1 MKNPWIVF
9 IAARL
14 GLFALFLAI
23 FLVLGFDWL
32 YSALVSGALALSASL
47 VFLQKQRDE
56 LSKEIYKKFGKDN
69 NSAVP
74 DTDADLE
81 NRILDLEKDD
91 NKTEGEK

>member
-32 YSALVSGALALSASL
+32 YSALVSGALALAASL

-56 LSKEIYKKFGKDN
+56 LSKAIYKKFGKDN

-74 DTDADLE
+74 DTDAELE

>member
-1 MKNPWIVF
+1 MKNPWLVF

-32 YSALVSGALALSASL
+32 YSALVSGALALAASL

>member
-14 GLFALFLAI
+14 GLFALFLAF

-32 YSALVSGALALSASL
+32 YSALVSGALALAVSL

-56 LSKEIYKKFGKDN
+56 LSKEIYKKFGKDQ
-69 NSAVP
+69 NSATR
-74 DTDADLE
+74 DSDADLE
-81 NRILDLEKDD
+81 NRILDLKKDD
-91 NKTEGEK
+91 NKPESEK

>member
-32 YSALVSGALALSASL
+32 YSALVSGALALAASL

-56 LSKEIYKKFGKDN
+56 LSKEIYKMFGKDK
-69 NSAVP
+69 NSATP
-74 DTDADLE
+74 DSDADLE
-81 NRILDLEKDD
+81 NKILDLEKDD
-91 NKTEGEK
+91 RQPKGEK

>member
-14 GLFALFLAI
+14 GLFAGFLAI

-32 YSALVSGALALSASL
+32 YSTLVSGALALAVSL

-56 LSKEIYKKFGKDN
+56 LSREIYKKFGKDK
-69 NSAVP
+69 NSATP
-74 DTDADLE
+74 DSDADFE
-81 NRILDLEKDD
+81 NKILDLEKDD
-91 NKTEGEK
+91 DQPEGKK

>member
-1 MKNPWIVF
+1 
-9 IAARL
+9 
-14 GLFALFLAI
+14 
-23 FLVLGFDWL
+23 
-32 YSALVSGALALSASL
+32 
-47 VFLQKQRDE
+47 LQKQRDE

>member
-9 IAARL
+9 IVARL
-14 GLFALFLAI
+14 GLFAGFLAI

-32 YSALVSGALALSASL
+32 YSTLVSGALALAVSL

-56 LSKEIYKKFGKDN
+56 LSKEIYKKFGKDQ
-69 NSAVP
+69 NSATR
-74 DTDADLE
+74 DSDADLE

-91 NKTEGEK
+91 NKPEGEK

>member
-14 GLFALFLAI
+14 GLFAGFLAI

-32 YSALVSGALALSASL
+32 YSTLVSGALALAVSL

-56 LSKEIYKKFGKDN
+56 LSKEIYKKFGKDK
-69 NSAVP
+69 NSATP
-74 DTDADLE
+74 DTDADIE
-81 NRILDLEKDD
+81 NAVLDLEKDD
-91 NKTEGEK
+91 DKPEGKK

>member
-14 GLFALFLAI
+14 GLFAGFLAI

-32 YSALVSGALALSASL
+32 YSTLVSGALALAVSL

-56 LSKEIYKKFGKDN
+56 LSKEIYKKFGKDE

-74 DTDADLE
+74 DSDADLE
-81 NRILDLEKDD
+81 NKILDLEKDN
-91 NKTEGEK
+91 NKPEGEK

>member
-1 MKNPWIVF
+1 
-9 IAARL
+9 
-14 GLFALFLAI
+14 LAI

-32 YSALVSGALALSASL
+32 YSALVSGALALAASL
-47 VFLQKQRDE
+47 VFLQKQRDK
-56 LSKEIYKKFGKDN
+56 LSEEIYKKFGKDD

>member
-32 YSALVSGALALSASL
+32 YSALVSGALALAASL

-56 LSKEIYKKFGKDN
+56 LSREIYKKFGKDN

>member
-14 GLFALFLAI
+14 GLFAGFLAF

-32 YSALVSGALALSASL
+32 YSALVSGALALAVSL

-56 LSKEIYKKFGKDN
+56 LSKEIYKKFGKDQ
-69 NSAVP
+69 NSATR
-74 DTDADLE
+74 DSDADLE

-91 NKTEGEK
+91 NKPEGEK

>member
-14 GLFALFLAI
+14 GLFAGFLAI

-32 YSALVSGALALSASL
+32 YSTLVSGALALAVSL

-56 LSKEIYKKFGKDN
+56 LSKEIYKKFGKDK
-69 NSAVP
+69 NSATP
-74 DTDADLE
+74 DTDADFE
-81 NRILDLEKDD
+81 NAVLDLEKDD
-91 NKTEGEK
+91 DQPEGKK

>member
-14 GLFALFLAI
+14 GLFVGFLAI

-32 YSALVSGALALSASL
+32 YSALVSGALALAVSL

-56 LSKEIYKKFGKDN
+56 LSKEIYKKFGKDQ
-69 NSAVP
+69 NSATR
-74 DTDADLE
+74 DSDADLE

-91 NKTEGEK
+91 NKPEGEK

>member
-14 GLFALFLAI
+14 GLFAGFLAI

-32 YSALVSGALALSASL
+32 YSALVSGALALAVSL

-56 LSKEIYKKFGKDN
+56 LSKEIYKKFGKDK
-69 NSAVP
+69 NSATP
-74 DTDADLE
+74 DTDADFE
-81 NRILDLEKDD
+81 NAVLDLEKDED
-91 NKTEGEK
+91 KPEGKK

>member
-14 GLFALFLAI
+14 GLFAGFLAI

-32 YSALVSGALALSASL
+32 YSTLVSGALALAVSL

-56 LSKEIYKKFGKDN
+56 LSKEIYKKFGKDKN
-69 NSAVP
+69 AATP
-74 DTDADLE
+74 DTDADFE
-81 NRILDLEKDD
+81 NAVLDLEKDD
-91 NKTEGEK
+91 DQPEGKK

>member
-9 IAARL
+9 IVARL
-14 GLFALFLAI
+14 GLFAGFLAI

-32 YSALVSGALALSASL
+32 YSTLVSGALALAVSL

-56 LSKEIYKKFGKDN
+56 LSKEIYKKFGKDQ
-69 NSAVP
+69 NSATK
-74 DTDADLE
+74 DSDADLE

-91 NKTEGEK
+91 NKPEGEK

>member
-23 FLVLGFDWL
+23 FLVIGFDWL
-32 YSALVSGALALSASL
+32 YSTLVSGALALAVSL

-56 LSKEIYKKFGKDN
+56 LSKEIFKKFGKDK
-69 NSAVP
+69 NSATP
-74 DTDADLE
+74 DSDADFE
-81 NRILDLEKDD
+81 NAVLDLEKDD
-91 NKTEGEK
+91 DKPKGKK

>member
-14 GLFALFLAI
+14 GIFSGLLAI

-32 YSALVSGALALSASL
+32 YSTLVSGALALAVSL

-56 LSKEIYKKFGKDN
+56 LSKEIYKRFGKDE

-74 DTDADLE
+74 DSDADFE
-81 NRILDLEKDD
+81 NKILDLEKDD
-91 NKTEGEK
+91 DKPEGEK

>member
-9 IAARL
+9 IVARL
-14 GLFALFLAI
+14 GLFAGFLAI

-32 YSALVSGALALSASL
+32 YSALVSGALALAVSL

-56 LSKEIYKKFGKDN
+56 LSKEIYKKFGKDQ
-69 NSAVP
+69 NSATR
-74 DTDADLE
+74 DSDADLE

-91 NKTEGEK
+91 NKPEGEK

>member
-14 GLFALFLAI
+14 GLFAGFLAI

-32 YSALVSGALALSASL
+32 YSTLVSGALALAVSL

-56 LSKEIYKKFGKDN
+56 LSKEIYKKFGKDK
-69 NSAVP
+69 NSATP
-74 DTDADLE
+74 DTDADFE
-81 NRILDLEKDD
+81 NAVLDLEKDD
-91 NKTEGEK
+91 DKPEGKK

>member
-32 YSALVSGALALSASL
+32 YSALVSGALALAASL

-56 LSKEIYKKFGKDN
+56 LSKAIYKKFGKDN

>member
-32 YSALVSGALALSASL
+32 YSALVSGALALAASL

-69 NSAVP
+69 NLAVP